1 MGLKLTNRTQRSNL
15 KRRAAFPNGSAFLS
29 SALFAFL
36 LACVAAS
43 GAQFPLKKHAPPK
56 RPRIL
61 GIAGVTI
68 LVPEVEAAHRYYRTL
83 IDPDHTCEYC
93 DNGSPNFLFL
103 PSGQRIEFKKIPSP
117 APADL
122 LEEISFFTDD
132 LDAFANYLKF
142 RKVGYDERKRKHT
155 GDVVALEFDDPE
167 QHHLSVTDSFHL
179 VRGDDFN
186 AGLPPRN
193 PGDPIR
199 IIHAGFVV
207 KSPDLLNHFYVDLFG
222 FRPYWHGG
230 MKDDGKDDWVAMQ
243 VPDGTDWIEYMLNI
257 PASADKQTLG
267 VMNHISLGVPSV
279 RVVGYDLARVGIK
292 EPEKPQIGR
301 DGKWQLNVY
310 DASLTRIEFM
320 EFKPVQK
327 PCCSAFTGP
336 HPEPAKPALAPPV
349 PSQP

>member
-1 MGLKLTNRTQRSNL
+1 MRL
-15 KRRAAFPNGSAFLS
+15 KRPHRHLRGTAILGC
-29 SALFAFL
+29 ALFAL
-36 LACVAAS
+36 LLLCLATSA
-43 GAQFPLKKHAPPK
+43 GQFHKKVPPK

-68 LVPEVEAAHRYYRTL
+68 LVPDVEAAHRYYRKL
-83 IDPDHTCEYC
+83 IDPDHACEYC

-117 APADL
+117 APASL
-122 LEEISFFTDD
+122 LEEVSLLTDD
-132 LDAFANYLKF
+132 LDEFGKYLSFHKLW
-142 RKVGYDERKRKHT
+142 YDEIKRKGTH
-155 GDVVALEFDDPE
+155 DVVALLLEDPE
-167 QHHLSVTDSFHL
+167 HHHITVTDSYHL
-179 VRGDDFN
+179 GRGEDFN
-186 AGLPPRN
+186 AGLAPRN
-193 PGDPIR
+193 PSNTIR

-207 KSPDLLNHFYVDLFG
+207 ESPDAVNRFYVDLLG

-257 PASADKQTLG
+257 PANADQQTLG

-279 RVVGYDLARVGIK
+279 RVTGYDLARVGVK
-292 EPEKPQIGR
+292 TPEKPQIGR

-320 EFKPVQK
+320 EFKPVEK
-327 PCCSAFTGP
+327 PCCSAFTAP
-336 HPEPAKPALAPPV
+336 HPEPHVAEPAPPQ